1 MATQNPPSYPRP
13 PIIEAVI
20 MQTAFHLKNIGCDA
34 TLNAAPVPSPTL
46 GHASF
51 MLDIDVYKSSNL
63 PMNDAGLISLL
74 GQMRVEKN
82 RIFEMCITQQ
92 AREQIFGIE
101 NA

>member
-1 MATQNPPSYPRP
+1 
-13 PIIEAVI
+13 
-20 MQTAFHLKNIGCDA
+20 
-34 TLNAAPVPSPTL
+34 
-46 GHASF
+46 